1 MNLNIQKKY
10 YCRFTVEKL
19 AVLIFFISSLYPSCL
34 LCQEETEDFVIAVVD
49 LKVSE
54 ELTDV
59 DAVAISDKLRKEIE
73 NLGYKI
79 VNRNDIQAIMR
90 EHKLELLGVV
100 NSREQRKELGDLLKA
115 DKIISGSIGR
125 LGTSIVVSL
134 AITGITLGNYENTV
148 SEQVSGRV
156 EQLFDTME
164 FLAKKLFGLSVRTI
178 KELRQVASIGIE
190 IDKKVSGSFNWNSTT
205 MALVSGKKKVKI
217 CSGTD
222 GNFLKEITVKRD
234 VGSLAFHPSSD
245 ILALASGKEIYLID
259 TGTGSIINSFSSK
272 GDKYRP
278 ICFNGDG
285 AYLASVKDK
294 KKIEIFNLHT
304 GVKVAELSGH
314 KDDILFLSYDNKG
327 LLISLDKERNLVTW
341 NPQTSSRIRQLQILS
356 SISKIGASEIS
367 ADGNKIAVGFKDFKY
382 LRGYSGVEENEYI
395 QLIDLQTGEVINT
408 FEGHV
413 ETILALSFSPDGRFL
428 ASGGE
433 DKTVKIWDL
442 NTGLELTKISVND
455 SVEDLL
461 FSPNA
466 LQLFGG
472 FKETGA
478 ALWEVR

>member
-1 MNLNIQKKY
+1 MNLNMQKKY

-19 AVLIFFISSLYPSCL
+19 AALIFFISSLYPSCL
-34 LCQEETEDFVIAVVD
+34 PCQEETEDFVIAVVD

-59 DAVAISDKLRKEIE
+59 DPVAISDKLRKEIE

-79 VNRNDIQAIMR
+79 VNRNDIQSIMR

-100 NSREQRKELGDLLKA
+100 NNREQRKELGDLLKA

-217 CSGTD
+217 CNGTD
-222 GNFLKEITVKRD
+222 GSFLKEITVKRD

-285 AYLASVKDK
+285 AYLASVKGK

-356 SISKIGASEIS
+356 SVSRIGASEIS

-382 LRGYSGVEENEYI
+382 LRGYSAVEENEYI